1 MAEKDMVE
9 KTLESY
15 NDVFADIVNV
25 LLFHGIEKIK
35 EEELEPAVVR
45 SVYKADQKLREQE
58 RDTAKYWKKH
68 NIKIS
73 LYGLENETSPEDDL
87 PLRVFGYDGASYR
100 DQIFYVK
107 GEDGKYR
114 KNTKPRYPVITLVLY
129 FGVSHWNKPTTI
141 FECVADNL
149 DEDMKPF
156 VTNLKINL
164 FEIAF
169 LSEEQVAMFKSD
181 FRIVADYF
189 VQIRKNKDYI
199 PTDTQFKHV
208 KEVLQMM
215 SVLTKD
221 NRFEEAVNTAAE
233 GEEVKNMCDVLDY
246 VEKRGEERGEKRGE
260 ERGEKRGEKQGE
272 MKKAKE
278 TAINMKARGFSNE
291 DISDLVGVDLEMVKK
306 WFLDELA
313 TVS

>member
-1 MAEKDMVE
+1 M
-9 KTLESY
+9 
-15 NDVFADIVNV
+15 
-25 LLFHGIEKIK
+25 
-35 EEELEPAVVR
+35 R
-45 SVYKADQKLREQE
+45 
-58 RDTAKYWKKH
+58 
-68 NIKIS
+68 
-73 LYGLENETSPEDDL
+73 
-87 PLRVFGYDGASYR
+87 
-100 DQIFYVK
+100 
-107 GEDGKYR
+107 
-114 KNTKPRYPVITLVLY
+114 VLY
-129 FGVSHWNKPTTI
+129 RSLTGREW
-141 FECVADNL
+141 
-149 DEDMKPF
+149 
-156 VTNLKINL
+156 
-164 FEIAF
+164 
-169 LSEEQVAMFKSD
+169 
-181 FRIVADYF
+181 R
-189 VQIRKNKDYI
+189 RNKDYI

-233 GEEVKNMCDVLDY
+233 GEEVKNMCDVLDD

>member
-1 MAEKDMVE
+1 M
-9 KTLESY
+9 
-15 NDVFADIVNV
+15 
-25 LLFHGIEKIK
+25 
-35 EEELEPAVVR
+35 R
-45 SVYKADQKLREQE
+45 
-58 RDTAKYWKKH
+58 
-68 NIKIS
+68 
-73 LYGLENETSPEDDL
+73 
-87 PLRVFGYDGASYR
+87 
-100 DQIFYVK
+100 
-107 GEDGKYR
+107 
-114 KNTKPRYPVITLVLY
+114 VLY
-129 FGVSHWNKPTTI
+129 RSLTGREW
-141 FECVADNL
+141 
-149 DEDMKPF
+149 
-156 VTNLKINL
+156 
-164 FEIAF
+164 
-169 LSEEQVAMFKSD
+169 
-181 FRIVADYF
+181 R
-189 VQIRKNKDYI
+189 RNKDYI

-233 GEEVKNMCDVLDY
+233 GEEVKNMRDVLDY
-246 VEKRGEERGEKRGE
+246 VEKRGE

>member
-1 MAEKDMVE
+1 M
-9 KTLESY
+9 
-15 NDVFADIVNV
+15 
-25 LLFHGIEKIK
+25 
-35 EEELEPAVVR
+35 R
-45 SVYKADQKLREQE
+45 
-58 RDTAKYWKKH
+58 
-68 NIKIS
+68 
-73 LYGLENETSPEDDL
+73 
-87 PLRVFGYDGASYR
+87 
-100 DQIFYVK
+100 
-107 GEDGKYR
+107 
-114 KNTKPRYPVITLVLY
+114 VLY
-129 FGVSHWNKPTTI
+129 RSLTGREW
-141 FECVADNL
+141 
-149 DEDMKPF
+149 
-156 VTNLKINL
+156 
-164 FEIAF
+164 
-169 LSEEQVAMFKSD
+169 
-181 FRIVADYF
+181 R
-189 VQIRKNKDYI
+189 RNKDYI

-233 GEEVKNMCDVLDY
+233 GEEVKNMCDVLDD
-246 VEKRGEERGEKRGE
+246 VEKRGE